1 MLDAKIGDAKIRCYN
16 LLARV
21 ASPDVVFAIF
31 EKTIKKKKKKKKKVK
46 GTRVLYESC
55 NILIT
60 KTRHVTLV
68 SFFLTLNEFCC
79 WVLINNLM

>member
-31 EKTIKKKKKKKKKVK
+31 QND
-46 GTRVLYESC
+46 Y
-55 NILIT
+55 
-60 KTRHVTLV
+60 
-68 SFFLTLNEFCC
+68 
-79 WVLINNLM
+79 